1 MCYAK
6 HPFMDQ
12 SALAI
17 INASYTFPNKACVS
31 EKMQDLIRW
40 LLIPDPR
47 ERPNICNVLSTL
59 NNWNDPNMRINLPQS
74 AL

>member
-17 INASYTFPNKACVS
+17 INASYTFPNKAGVS

-47 ERPNICNVLSTL
+47 ERPKICNVLSNL

>member
-17 INASYTFPNKACVS
+17 INASYTFPNKAGVS

-59 NNWNDPNMRINLPQS
+59 SNWDDPNMRINLPQS